1 MRALLM
7 LAVAGGLA
15 TSTVAIAKESQSQA
29 ANAKLAKALD
39 AAVSTNSPSP
49 QSNAVKEAGHPGKG
63 NEHAS
68 QRAIDVVCSKDT
80 PAARRAAI
88 CEPPPVSPE

>member
-7 LAVAGGLA
+7 LAVAGLA
-15 TSTVAIAKESQSQA
+15 TSTVALAKEPQSRA

-39 AAVSTNSPSP
+39 AAISTNSTSS
-49 QSNAVKEAGHPGKG
+49 QSSAAKDAGHPGKG
-63 NEHAS
+63 NENAS